1 MLRSLRWPK
10 VLCLRICGAQ
20 VCLDGRAEN
29 LWIGIPLKLRIEDEV
44 NYWFADYLELL
55 AGLC

>member
-1 MLRSLRWPK
+1 M
-10 VLCLRICGAQ
+10 
-20 VCLDGRAEN
+20 CLDGRAEN